1 MSKTNQVKIVKIK
14 AMSHDLTTNE
24 CRWKTARDKKKV
36 RMVRVV
42 VYYFIDSEGK
52 KTDSVSMVCCA
63 EHQENA
69 EDSLIAEHG
78 LRR

>member
-1 MSKTNQVKIVKIK
+1 
-14 AMSHDLTTNE
+14 
-24 CRWKTARDKKKV
+24 
-36 RMVRVV
+36 MVRVV
-42 VYYFIDSEGK
+42 VYYFTDSEGK

-69 EDSLIAEHG
+69 EDSLIANHG